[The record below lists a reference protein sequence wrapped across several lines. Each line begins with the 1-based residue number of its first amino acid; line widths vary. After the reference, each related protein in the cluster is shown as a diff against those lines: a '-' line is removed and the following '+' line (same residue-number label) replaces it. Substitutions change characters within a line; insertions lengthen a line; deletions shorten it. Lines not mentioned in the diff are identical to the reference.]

1 MPIKKVVDP
10 NDNLLGDITDAAN
23 VGTGNGFFKAQN
35 GTILE
40 FYSFDVDGVILASL
54 VNNVWELSLGIVPP
68 ENGGLGVGLTDP
80 NADSIIFWDDSAG
93 EHAYLTPGDSLSI
106 TGTVL
111 DAIQDIRVTAS
122 PLFANLNLS
131 NGGGVRTGQT
141 GGDVAL
147 LQAYDVDGATFV
159 SFGTLTAGNTPTFSF
174 HGNLDGDIFADGWE
188 IQQTGNIL
196 LGDTSSV
203 TTLEAG
209 GSQYYLSAYDLD
221 GAIHVP
227 FITFT
232 SDNLPTCDLSDSVTK
247 SGQYIYRAG
256 GNDISLGD
264 GGTGASLSD
273 PNVDAFMFWD
283 DSDGS
288 VAFLTSGTNIING
301 TTLNL
306 LGPTYTPTITKVT
319 NVSSSVAA
327 QCQYS
332 RVGNTVTVSG
342 MVQIDPT
349 SASVATEIGIS
360 LPIASNFTL
369 FTHCSGSAAAKGSVS
384 LSGAILADTTNDRAS
399 LQFINTTDTGNNFW
413 HFHFSYTV
421 L

>member
-1 MPIKKVVDP
+1 MPVQKVVDP

-23 VGTGNGFFKAQN
+23 VGAGNGFFKSQN

-40 FYSFDVDGVILASL
+40 FYSFDVDGIISASL

-68 ENGGLGVGLTDP
+68 ANGGLGVELNDP

-93 EHAYLTPGDSLSI
+93 AHAYLTPGNSLSI

-111 DAIQDIRVTAS
+111 DTIQDIRTTAS

-131 NGGGVRTGQT
+131 PGGGLRTGQAD
-141 GGDVAL
+141 GNVAL

-159 SFGTLTAGNTPTFSF
+159 NFGTLRAGNTPTFSF
-174 HGNLDGDIFADGWE
+174 HGNLDGNIFADGWE
-188 IQQTGNIL
+188 IQETGNIL
-196 LGDTSSV
+196 LGDTSCV
-203 TTLEAG
+203 TTLAAG

-232 SDNLPTCDLSDSVTK
+232 SDNLPTCDLNDSVTK

-256 GNDISLGD
+256 GNDISLSD

-283 DSDGS
+283 DSAGS
-288 VAFLTSGTNIING
+288 VAFLTSGTNIISG

-306 LGPTYTPTITKVT
+306 LGTTYTPTITNVT

-399 LQFINTTDTGNNFW
+399 LQFVNTTDTGNNFW